1 MTGPV
6 YVSESDMRANQIM
19 TRSVITVT
27 AGTPIVEAARI
38 MVRDHVGGLPVVD
51 ASGRL
56 IGIVSDG
63 DFIRRAEI
71 GTERKR
77 GRWLGL
83 LLGRGRLAADFV
95 HSHGRTVGEIMT
107 PHPVTIGEDTMLSEI
122 ARIMEQK
129 RVKRLPVMNGE
140 RLVGMVTQTD
150 FVQAFADLA
159 MAVPAPT
166 PDDDMLRGK
175 ILDQLEQ
182 ATCKPSR
189 FNVVVRDGVAHL
201 SGAIKSEKERLT
213 AVIAAQSVAGVKDVR
228 DQMWVYPPPED
239 ELGGGDFV
247 SLQEEPSTDDDQPL

>member
-1 MTGPV
+1 
-6 YVSESDMRANQIM
+6 MRANQIM

-38 MVRDHVGGLPVVD
+38 MVRHHIGGLPVVD

-56 IGIVSDG
+56 VGIVSDG

-71 GTERKR
+71 GTERER

-83 LLGRGRLAADFV
+83 LLGRGRVAADFV

-107 PHPVTIGEDTMLSEI
+107 PHPVTIGEDAVLSEI
-122 ARIMEQK
+122 VRTMERK
-129 RVKRLPVMNGE
+129 SVKRLPVVNGE

-150 FVQAFADLA
+150 FVQAFADIA
-159 MAVPAPT
+159 AAVPAPT
-166 PDDDMLRGK
+166 PSDDVLRGE

-182 ATCKPSR
+182 AACKASR

-201 SGAIKSEKERLT
+201 SGAVRSDKERLT
-213 AVIAAQSVAGVKDVR
+213 ALVAAQSVAGVKEVR
-228 DQMWVYPPPED
+228 DQMWVYPPAED